1 MFPDI
6 ITQDEK
12 ARTPI
17 AISSSHALPQV
28 AIDELWRRRQP
39 RIISGWPLPQAP
51 SHDVAVGLLA
61 DKLTLKASEEFTAA
75 LAAVVPSAVL
85 LDEIL
90 ATLPSSDVVA
100 SAAAWNPHMSKASRA
115 THSFSHITATGSTA
129 GAEVTRR
136 FLEADI
142 DACIDAL
149 LDANLE
155 SEMSALLVR
164 LSSIMRASS
173 PEVAKR
179 VIDAFVPEADA
190 WTSEEL
196 TSSDACMQ
204 QWVLRAARGAILNRL
219 ETVDPVKFAIIGAEI
234 ANTGRLVD
242 PYVVSAIDAAF
253 STGLVPADVT
263 LNMSAYSQARAEVIC
278 DEASPLRAQKA
289 APVVS
294 HKRKKDST
302 PTNIIDSD
310 QDLYLAGLELLG
322 LSDAAARLA
331 VSAGNL
337 SDDEFVSRLNDADV
351 DTIVD
356 WAERRLGQQPTEGQ
370 VAEVIDQMTQDR
382 QREVLAEVLRRPNPI
397 ELQPELALC
406 LPDASLLQLHER
418 GSVFVAVT
426 ATRSLG
432 ENVQAWS
439 LALELLVQGWEPTFL
454 ELIRSVE
461 ALVLNPQ

>member
-1 MFPDI
+1 MFPDTT
-6 ITQDEK
+6 TQEEK

-17 AISSSHALPQV
+17 AVSSSHALPQV

-39 RIISGWPLPQAP
+39 RIIAGWPLPQAP
-51 SHDVAVGLLA
+51 SHDAAVELLA
-61 DKLTLKASEEFTAA
+61 DKLTLKASEEFAAA
-75 LAAVVPSAVL
+75 LAAVVPSGAL
-85 LDEIL
+85 LDELL
-90 ATLPSSDVVA
+90 ATLPTSDVVA
-100 SAAAWNPHMSKASRA
+100 SAAAWNPHMSKTSRA
-115 THSFSHITATGSTA
+115 KHSFSHITATGTTA
-129 GAEVTRR
+129 GAVATRR

-149 LDANLE
+149 SDASLE

-164 LSSIMRASS
+164 VSSFMRSSS

-179 VIDAFVPEADA
+179 VIDSFVPDADA
-190 WTSEEL
+190 WMPEEL
-196 TSSDACMQ
+196 TASDACMN
-204 QWVLRAARGAILNRL
+204 QWVLRAMRGAILNRL
-219 ETVDPVKFAIIGAEI
+219 EAADPVKFAIIGAEI
-234 ANTGRLVD
+234 ANTGRLID
-242 PYVVSAIDAAF
+242 PYVVPALDAAF
-253 STGLVPADVT
+253 SAGLIPDDVV
-263 LNMSAYSQARAEVIC
+263 LNMSTYSQARAEVVC
-278 DEASPLRAQKA
+278 DESSPLRAQKA
-289 APVVS
+289 APAVS
-294 HKRKKDST
+294 HKRKKDNT

-337 SDDEFVSRLNDADV
+337 SDEEFVSRLGDADA

-370 VAEVIDQMTQDR
+370 VAEVIDQMHPDR

-406 LPDASLLQLHER
+406 LPDASLLQLDER

-432 ENVQAWS
+432 EDKQAWA

>member
-1 MFPDI
+1 MSSDI
-6 ITQDEK
+6 VTPDEK

-51 SHDVAVGLLA
+51 SHDAAVELLA
-61 DKLTLKASEEFTAA
+61 DKLTLKASEEFAAA
-75 LAAVVPSAVL
+75 LASVIPSGVL

-90 ATLPSSDVVA
+90 AALPNSDAVA
-100 SAAAWNPHMSKASRA
+100 FAAAWNPHMSKTSRA
-115 THSFSHITATGSTA
+115 TRSFSHITATGTTA
-129 GAEVTRR
+129 GAVVTRR

-142 DACIDAL
+142 DGCIDAL
-149 LDANLE
+149 FDQNLE

-164 LSSIMRASS
+164 VSSIMRASS

-179 VIDAFVPEADA
+179 VIDTFVPEADA
-190 WTSEEL
+190 WVAEDL
-196 TSSDACMQ
+196 TASDACMN
-204 QWVLRAARGAILNRL
+204 QWVLRAMRGAVLDRL
-219 ETVDPVKFAIIGAEI
+219 QAADPVKFAIIGAEI
-234 ANTGRLVD
+234 TNTGRLVD
-242 PYVVSAIDAAF
+242 PYVVAAIDAAF
-253 STGLVPADVT
+253 STGLLPDDVK

-289 APVVS
+289 APAVS
-294 HKRKKDST
+294 HKRKKEAA
-302 PTNIIDSD
+302 PMNIIDSD

-337 SDDEFVSRLNDADV
+337 SDEEFVSRLGDADA

-356 WAERRLGQQPTEGQ
+356 WAERRLGQQPVEGQ
-370 VAEVIDQMTQDR
+370 VAEVIDQMASDR

-406 LPDASLLQLHER
+406 LPDASLLQLDER

-432 ENVQAWS
+432 ENTQAWA